1 MNTVKI
7 SITIEVHQGSFRA
20 MCLTRLQTGQTASEL
35 VAEAVH
41 ERFPELGIRKDEDLV
56 RAAMEVMPADRFQR
70 HQARAAL
77 DGMALVDSL
86 RKMMCERH
94 PIKVLP
100 KP

>member
-7 SITIEVHQGSFRA
+7 NITIEVQQGSFRA
-20 MCLTRLQTGQTASEL
+20 MCLTRLKTGQTVAEL

-56 RAAMEVMPADRFQR
+56 RAAMEVMPADRFHR

-77 DGMALVDSL
+77 DGLTLVDSL

-94 PIKVLP
+94 PIRVLP